1 MGYIRPT
8 DPIKRRCSAF
18 HVTQPSLRPCVIV
31 VLNLVLMKAGCRGG
45 GWSQQV
51 VNWWHVRL
59 VGTRHQVE
67 PTSLNPCRCEPCGSN
82 FISCITNFLC
92 SSWHLAKDSSLRDA
106 TVASAKFHFL
116 PPLPSDPR
124 EQSVK
129 AIDLSGGPQP
139 EAQTSHLSPHNLPSL
154 LHRRFPP
161 HASMQQ

>member
-1 MGYIRPT
+1 MQ
-8 DPIKRRCSAF
+8 CFSCHSAC
-18 HVTQPSLRPCVIV
+18 LRPCVII

-45 GWSQQV
+45 GWLQQV

-116 PPLPSDPR
+116 LPLPSDPR

>member
-1 MGYIRPT
+1 MCADNFNWAISDLKTQSLPS
-8 DPIKRRCSAF
+8 I
-18 HVTQPSLRPCVIV
+18 QPSQNVIV
-31 VLNLVLMKAGCRGG
+31 GLYLVLMKAGGCLH
-45 GWSQQV
+45 QV
-51 VNWWHVRL
+51 VNWWHVSL